1 MVDNISKKAYI
12 ISVGAVRSPALKK
25 SRFAD
30 TAEIGKEKTM
40 YRILANG
47 FFGTEWIG
55 ITAETEKEA
64 KALCEKYNN
73 EADSPYINYTY
84 SKEA

>member
-1 MVDNISKKAYI
+1 
-12 ISVGAVRSPALKK
+12 
-25 SRFAD
+25 
-30 TAEIGKEKTM
+30 M